1 MSSCFRKI
9 RKGVAGA
16 TEFIGCGMLLGMA
29 ALVFFQVIMRK
40 IFNSPMAWTE
50 ELVRILLVWTTF
62 LGSFVA
68 LYNKQHLLMSVF
80 VEKLGS
86 CRKDALLLF
95 TNSVMMLL
103 LLIIVFYGIEYIEQM
118 GMIPMPV
125 TGLKNFYVY
134 GVMWISFLL
143 MFTET
148 IFVEIEV
155 VNSLRL
161 GIRMGERK

>member
-1 MSSCFRKI
+1 
-9 RKGVAGA
+9 
-16 TEFIGCGMLLGMA
+16 
-29 ALVFFQVIMRK
+29 
-40 IFNSPMAWTE
+40 
-50 ELVRILLVWTTF
+50 
-62 LGSFVA
+62 
-68 LYNKQHLLMSVF
+68 
-80 VEKLGS
+80 
-86 CRKDALLLF
+86 
-95 TNSVMMLL
+95 MLL